1 MSTDRIQIQALIH
14 EYAERLDAGDLDG
27 VAALFEHGSWGS
39 PNRAEPIRGAA
50 AIRARNYD
58 PVIIYADGTPCTR
71 HVLSNVSI
79 EHEDGATEATART
92 YFTVWQAVDGFPLQ
106 AILVGRYHDRFVKDG
121 DSWRFDH
128 REVFPD
134 LVGDLGHHMRG
145 GPLASAHELAPGNAP
160 R

>member
-1 MSTDRIQIQALIH
+1 MSTDRIRIQALIH
-14 EYAERLDAGDLDG
+14 DYAERLDAGDLDG
-27 VAALFEHGSWGS
+27 VAALFEHASWGS
-39 PNRAEPIRGAA
+39 PNRTEPVRGAA

-58 PVIIYADGTPCTR
+58 PVIIYADGTPRTK

-79 EHEDGATEATART
+79 EHEPGATGATART

-106 AILVGRYHDRFVKDG
+106 AILVGRYHDRFVKVGDG
-121 DSWRFDH
+121 WRFEH
-128 REVFPD
+128 REVLPD

-145 GPLASAHELAPGNAP
+145 GPLASGHDAATGSAA

>member
-1 MSTDRIQIQALIH
+1 MSNDRVEIQSLIH
-14 EYAERLDAGDLDG
+14 EYAERLDAGDLSG

-39 PNRAEPIRGAA
+39 PNRDEPVRGAA
-50 AIRARNYD
+50 AIKARNYD
-58 PVIIYADGTPCTR
+58 PIIIYADGTPSTR

-79 EHEDGATEATART
+79 EHADGAMEASART

-106 AILVGRYHDRFVKDG
+106 AILVGRYHDRFEKVG
-121 DSWRFDH
+121 GAWRFEH
-128 REVFPD
+128 RQVFPD

-145 GPLASAHELAPGNAP
+145 GPLRSGTRSDAETTP

>member
-1 MSTDRIQIQALIH
+1 MRTDRIEIQSLIH
-14 EYAERLDAGDLDG
+14 VYAERLDAGDLDG
-27 VAALFEHGSWGS
+27 VAALFEHATWGS
-39 PNRAEPIRGAA
+39 PNRAEPVRGAA

-58 PVIIYADGTPCTR
+58 PVILYADGTPRTR

-79 EHEDGATEATART
+79 EHERDATEASART
-92 YFTVWQAVDGFPLQ
+92 YFTVWQAVDDFPLQ

-121 DSWRFDH
+121 GTWRFEH
-128 REVFPD
+128 RQVFPD

-145 GPLASAHELAPGNAP
+145 GPLESAD